1 MSRDLFSIFSAGPFI
16 IMPVHVYYRN
26 YTFEWREVKKKN
38 SSDNATLYY
47 DTYYNS
53 ISVFL
58 LETINLEMILYYY
71 YANLCILSDLL
82 IVVSS
87 IRFRLGRGSDT
98 HTHTYTIG
106 ILPNTLMCTYIHY
119 KYVYVHFAALL
130 FRK

>member
-1 MSRDLFSIFSAGPFI
+1 MSRDLFSIFSADPF

-26 YTFEWREVKKKN
+26 HTFEWREVKKKK
-38 SSDNATLYY
+38 SSDNTTLYY

-87 IRFRLGRGSDT
+87 MRFRLGRGSDT
-98 HTHTYTIG
+98 HTHTHTIG
-106 ILPNTLMCTYIHY
+106 ILPNTFMCTYIHY
-119 KYVYVHFAALL
+119 K
-130 FRK
+130 